1 MISSIENYTRFF
13 GLAAMMAI
21 LVALVPDVLAGP
33 PVNKDAVAVIIGNRT
48 YIHPDVPE
56 VAFAHND
63 AAAMRRYVMDVL
75 GVQER
80 NIIHLRDASQ
90 GDLERALG
98 NERSHK
104 GDMWRLV
111 RKGRSDVFVF
121 YSGHGMP
128 GLDDGRAYLLPSDAD
143 PVRAEINGYPL
154 DVLYKNLEKLKA
166 RSVFVAVDA
175 CFSGSSH
182 KGTLAPAASITIAP
196 VQKSIVPDGMTVLT
210 AAGPTEI
217 ASWDLDAQHGLF
229 TEQLLR
235 AVYGAGDAAEF
246 GGNWDGQVTA
256 DEVKRYLDEE
266 MTYAAKRILG
276 RDQTATLNGNSQRV
290 LAVLPGGSQLKRPQ
304 IVAAPSKP
312 DSKTESKSIT
322 ARLQQQ
328 AVATQ
333 AKANLNGDWVG
344 KSKSSNCAE
353 GDGIKLKMTVKGEKV
368 KGSGSKGVFLSG
380 KVKTDGTISGGAW
393 NSEGNVTFK
402 LKFFEGELR
411 GGFYGGGDEAC
422 DGEFR
427 FTRAE

>member
-1 MISSIENYTRFF
+1 
-13 GLAAMMAI
+13 MMAI
-21 LVALVPDVLAGP
+21 LVAFVPDVLAGP

-75 GVQER
+75 GFQEK

-104 GDMWRLV
+104 GDIRRLV

-246 GGNWDGQVTA
+246 GGNSDGQVTA

-304 IVAAPSKP
+304 IAAAPSKP
-312 DSKTESKSIT
+312 DSKTGSKSIT

-328 AVATQ
+328 AVATP

-353 GDGIKLKMTVKGEKV
+353 SDGIKLKMTVKGEKV
-368 KGSGSKGVFLSG
+368 KG
-380 KVKTDGTISGGAW
+380 
-393 NSEGNVTFK
+393 E
-402 LKFFEGELR
+402 
-411 GGFYGGGDEAC
+411 GGFVL
-422 DGEFR
+422 
-427 FTRAE
+427 